1 MKNGCPRSTTFFQ
14 SFGLPTSLKNL
25 DPFHQHRCCREA
37 EISAVHH
44 RRVREDTPALT
55 EQPEHCP
62 PRHPAFAQ
70 LPSALPTAS
79 AYHLLT
85 PYGAAP
91 LLPHSLC
98 AANRG
103 AMGELFPPHAF
114 GGAQTRSTTHRCSCT
129 GLHRLSCPKCVRRSF
144 RPYRHASC
152 PSGRFK
158 PLCLVRKDSQQGM
171 TTGSPDPKTVSP
183 QTRPGTE
190 YLPVFCPLSLPD
202 HLSPHS
208 TSFSRSPSLVSPSFF
223 VF

>member
-37 EISAVHH
+37 EISAVHR

-55 EQPEHCP
+55 EQPEHCL

-70 LPSALPTAS
+70 LPSALPTVS
-79 AYHLLT
+79 AYA
-85 PYGAAP
+85 PSDAIRSCAP
-91 LLPHSLC
+91 LLPHSVLRC
-98 AANRG
+98 NQG
-103 AMGELFPPHAF
+103 SDGEVFPPHAF

-144 RPYRHASC
+144 RPFQRSV
-152 PSGRFK
+152 PR
-158 PLCLVRKDSQQGM
+158 PQGQSTRM
-171 TTGSPDPKTVSP
+171 TTGSPDPETVSP

-190 YLPVFCPLSLPD
+190 YLPVSCPLSLPD